1 MLCNLKIENYALIDH
16 LDIDFE
22 AGMSSITGETGA
34 GKSII
39 LGALALVL
47 GSRADSK
54 VIPSEEKK
62 CIVEATFDISR
73 YHLKPLFERLD
84 LDYDE
89 ECILRREVLQNGK
102 SRAFANDT
110 PVNLQQLR
118 EISSSLIDIHSQH
131 ENLMLSDSGF
141 QMSIVDTVSQSF
153 EELERYRATFLEYKN
168 LNKSLQDLRDN
179 AEKLLSEK
187 DYAEFQLAEFAEAN
201 LQEGE
206 QEELE
211 QELNSLNHSQEIS
224 EGFSQALQIFQAE
237 QFGVAQQLKSAAQT
251 LQRISSYMPKAEE
264 FAERVSSVQIEVED
278 VAAEIERILSD
289 TEFSADRKAFVEERL
304 NTIYSLQQKHRVS
317 TLSELFEIE
326 AEFQRKLSMIE
337 NFDDEIAELERKIK
351 QAEQTLREQ
360 ASELTAKRL
369 LAKPV
374 IESEV
379 GKSLAELGMPN
390 GSIEVAFDRLETFS
404 QSGLDRVELLFSAN
418 KNREKQNISQVASGG
433 EISRL
438 MLIIKALLA
447 KSKELPTIIFDE
459 IDTGVSGEVAKKL
472 GAIMREMSQHMQ
484 VIAITHLPQIASCG
498 SSHYKVFKTDDAT
511 TTQTQIAKLE
521 QEERVMELAEM
532 IAGKNPSESAINSAK
547 EMLNE

>member
-1 MLCNLKIENYALIDH
+1 MLRNLKIENYALIDH

-39 LGALALVL
+39 IGALGLVL

-153 EELERYRATFLEYKN
+153 EELERYRTTFSEYKN

-251 LQRISSYMPKAEE
+251 LQRISSYIPKAEE
-264 FAERVSSVQIEVED
+264 FAERVSSAQIEVED

-326 AEFQRKLSMIE
+326 KEFQRKLSMIE
-337 NFDDEIAELERKIK
+337 NFDEEIAELERKIEHT
-351 QAEQTLREQ
+351 EQTLKEQ

-379 GKSLAELGMPN
+379 HKSLAELGMPN
-390 GSIEVAFDRLETFS
+390 GSIEVAFDRLGTFS

-511 TTQTQIAKLE
+511 TTQTQIVRLE

>member
-1 MLCNLKIENYALIDH
+1 MLRNLKIENYALIDH

-39 LGALALVL
+39 IGALGLVL

-141 QMSIVDTVSQSF
+141 QMSIVDIVSQSF
-153 EELERYRATFLEYKN
+153 EELERYIATYLEYKN

-251 LQRISSYMPKAEE
+251 LQRIGSYMPKAEE
-264 FAERVSSVQIEVED
+264 FAERVSSAQIEVDD
-278 VAAEIERILSD
+278 VASEIERILSD

-326 AEFQRKLSMIE
+326 KEFQRKLSMIE
-337 NFDDEIAELERKIK
+337 NFDDEIAELERRIE
-351 QAEQTLREQ
+351 QTEQTLREQ

-379 GKSLAELGMPN
+379 HKSLAELGMPN
-390 GSIEVAFDRLETFS
+390 GSIEVAFDRLEAFS
-404 QSGLDRVELLFSAN
+404 QNGLDRVELLFSAN

-459 IDTGVSGEVAKKL
+459 IDTGVSGEVAKNL
-472 GAIMREMSQHMQ
+472 GAIMREMSQYMQ

-498 SSHYKVFKTDDAT
+498 SNHYKVFKTDDAT
-511 TTQTQIAKLE
+511 TTQTQIVRLKP
-521 QEERVMELAEM
+521 EERVMELAEM

>member
-1 MLCNLKIENYALIDH
+1 MLRNLKIENYALIDH

-39 LGALALVL
+39 IGALGLVL
-47 GSRADSK
+47 GNRADSK

-131 ENLMLSDSGF
+131 ENLMLSDSSF

-168 LNKSLQDLRDN
+168 LNKSLQDLCDN
-179 AEKLLSEK
+179 AEKLFSEK

-237 QFGVAQQLKSAAQT
+237 QFGVAQQLKSATQT
-251 LQRISSYMPKAEE
+251 LQRIGSYMPKAEE
-264 FAERVSSVQIEVED
+264 FAERVSSAQIEVED
-278 VAAEIERILSD
+278 VAAEIERILSN

-326 AEFQRKLSMIE
+326 KEFQRKLSMIE
-337 NFDDEIAELERKIK
+337 NFDDEIAELEQKIEHT
-351 QAEQTLREQ
+351 EQTLRAQ

-379 GKSLAELGMPN
+379 HKSLAELGMPN
-390 GSIEVAFDRLETFS
+390 GSIEVAFGCLETFS
-404 QSGLDRVELLFSAN
+404 QSGFDRVELLFSAN

-511 TTQTQIAKLE
+511 QTQTQIVRLK